1 VKGLP
6 GYLLYRLLAAIFGL
20 LPPRAVRYAGRGI
33 GLSVSYV
40 ASGRMAL
47 LRRHMRRVLGDEAS
61 EEEITRAAREM
72 FASYGR
78 YWAEVFWFRPRRR
91 QWAVRQTDLDG
102 HEKVVAAHREGR
114 GLVLAIAHLGNWEV
128 AAPVA
133 ASLGFPIISVAEEL
147 SNRRITDWFIETRA
161 GFGTEILVA
170 GRGPTMSS
178 LARAVHEGKAATLVA
193 DRDVMGRGVEVEF
206 FGERTTMPSGPA
218 ALAELTGAALFP
230 VGTYFEGDRYRLVV
244 YPELELD
251 ESVQDRQE
259 RIQIATQQLAEAFED
274 IVKRAPGQWHLFQP
288 NWPSDRAWLEEQT

>member
-1 VKGLP
+1 
-6 GYLLYRLLAAIFGL
+6 
-20 LPPRAVRYAGRGI
+20 
-33 GLSVSYV
+33 
-40 ASGRMAL
+40 
-47 LRRHMRRVLGDEAS
+47 
-61 EEEITRAAREM
+61 M

-91 QWAVRQTDLDG
+91 QWAIRQTDVDG
-102 HEKVVAAHREGR
+102 HEQVVAAHREGR

-133 ASLGFPIISVAEEL
+133 ASLGFPVISVAEEL

-161 GFGTEILVA
+161 GFGSEILVA

-178 LARAVHEGKAATLVA
+178 LARAIKEGKAATLVA

-251 ESVQDRQE
+251 ESVENRQE

-274 IVKRAPGQWHLFQP
+274 IVKRAPSQWHLFQP
-288 NWPSDRAWLEEQT
+288 NWPSDRAWLEKQT

>member
-1 VKGLP
+1 MKGLP

-91 QWAVRQTDLDG
+91 QWAIRQTDIDG
-102 HEKVVAAHREGR
+102 REQVVAAHREGR

-133 ASLGFPIISVAEEL
+133 ASLGFPVISVAEEL

-161 GFGTEILVA
+161 GFGSEILVA

-178 LARAVHEGKAATLVA
+178 LARAVKEGKAAALVA

-206 FGERTTMPSGPA
+206 FGERTSMPSGPA

-230 VGTYFEGDRYRLVV
+230 VGTYFEGAGYRLVA

-251 ESVQDRQE
+251 ESVENRPE
-259 RIQIATQQLAEAFED
+259 RIQIATQHLAEAFED
-274 IVKRAPGQWHLFQP
+274 IVRRAPSQWHLFQP
-288 NWPSDRAWLEEQT
+288 NWPSDRAWMEEQS